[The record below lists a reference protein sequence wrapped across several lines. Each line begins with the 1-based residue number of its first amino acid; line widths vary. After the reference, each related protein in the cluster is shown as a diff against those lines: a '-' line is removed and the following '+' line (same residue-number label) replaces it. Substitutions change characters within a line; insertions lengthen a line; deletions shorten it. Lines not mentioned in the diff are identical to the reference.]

1 MANILYF
8 NLTNVKEA
16 KGGRPQTVMF
26 DGAELKPNGSIVTL
40 GDTLEKKKNNRELDH
55 VHEVTFVTTG
65 GDSVI
70 GKWVIAAP
78 EIVAQQ
84 YRIIDDKAWQFAL
97 EPNETYAAYELQKY
111 DRLEYSE
118 AYFKANELATLKVG
132 DYVIINA
139 QGKLEKKNSGS
150 AADSAFRVV
159 SIMDVTK
166 PVVLEANKTKDQPA
180 AFIPQLGKM
189 VKLEVVR

>member
-26 DGAELKPNGSIVTL
+26 EGADVKPNGSIVTL
-40 GDTLEKKKNNRELDH
+40 GDTLEKKKDSRELDH
-55 VHEVTFVTTG
+55 VHEVTFG
-65 GDSVI
+65 ALESVI

-78 EIVAQQ
+78 EIVEEQ
-84 YRIIDDKAWQFAL
+84 YRMISDKAWKFAL
-97 EPNETYAAYELQKY
+97 QPNETYAAYELQKY

-118 AYFKANELATLKVG
+118 AHFNNFSGLAVG
-132 DYVIINA
+132 DYVTINA
-139 QGKLEKKNSGS
+139 QGKFEKKSGGN
-150 AADSAFRVV
+150 ATNAAFRVV
-159 SIMDVTK
+159 TILDVNK
-166 PVVLEANKTKDQPA
+166 PVVLEANKKDV

>member
-26 DGAELKPNGSIVTL
+26 DGADVKPNGLIVDL
-40 GDTLEKKKNNRELDH
+40 GATMEKPDKDRELDH
-55 VHEVTFVTTG
+55 VHAITEAKG
-65 GDSVI
+65 AAEVI

-97 EPNETYAAYELQKY
+97 EPNETYAAYQLQKY

-118 AYFKANELATLKVG
+118 AYFKPNLISTLKVG
-132 DYVIINA
+132 DHVKIA
-139 QGKLEKKNSGS
+139 ADGKFEKGTGAS
-150 AADSAFRVV
+150 DSAFRVV
-159 SIMDVTK
+159 TILDVTK
-166 PVVLEANKTKDQPA
+166 PVVLEANKKDI

>member
-16 KGGRPQTVMF
+16 KGGRPQTIMF
-26 DGAELKPNGSIVTL
+26 TGNDVKPNGSIVTL
-40 GDTLEKKKNNRELDH
+40 GATMEQANGTNRELDH
-55 VHEVTFVTTG
+55 VHAVTFG
-65 GDSVI
+65 ALDSVI

-78 EIVAQQ
+78 EIVEEQ
-84 YRIIDDKAWQFAL
+84 YRMISDKAWKFAL
-97 EPNETYAAYELQKY
+97 QPNETYAAYQLQAL

-118 AYFKANELATLKVG
+118 AHFDGAITGYKVG
-132 DYVIINA
+132 DHVKINA
-139 QGKLEKKNSGS
+139 QGKFVKGSGAS
-150 AADSAFRVV
+150 DSAFRIVT
-159 SIMDVTK
+159 ILDVNK
-166 PVVLEANKTKDQPA
+166 PVVLEANKKDV

>member
-26 DGAELKPNGSIVTL
+26 TGAELKPNGSIVTL
-40 GDTLEKKKNNRELDH
+40 GDTKENKGAARELDH
-55 VHEVTFVTTG
+55 VHDVTFG
-65 GDSVI
+65 ALDKVI
-70 GKWVIAAP
+70 GAWVIAAP

-84 YRIIDDKAWQFAL
+84 YRLIDDKAWQFAL
-97 EPNETYAAYELQKY
+97 EPNETYAAYQLQAL

-118 AYFKANELATLKVG
+118 GYFKTAVSTLKVG
-132 DYVIINA
+132 DYVKIDA
-139 QGKLEKKNSGS
+139 QGKFEKGTN
-150 AADSAFRVV
+150 AQDSAFRIV
-159 SIMDVTK
+159 SILDVTK
-166 PVVLEANKTKDQPA
+166 PVVLAANATKDQPA